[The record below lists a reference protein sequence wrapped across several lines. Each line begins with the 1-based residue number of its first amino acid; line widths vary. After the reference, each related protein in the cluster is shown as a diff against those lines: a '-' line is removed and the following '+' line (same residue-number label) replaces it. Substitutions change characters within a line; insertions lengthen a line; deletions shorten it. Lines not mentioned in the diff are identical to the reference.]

1 MYNNIDTRQHTQ
13 IYKYKKKH
21 EYTKILKYYNS
32 WAGALGT
39 LVPFPR
45 AVPGTRVAAMGSM
58 AAAVSACSSVGA
70 GASTGV
76 TATVPT
82 SAPGSSITARAS
94 VVIEGVARPVGIQS
108 PFLMAAA
115 AGVAGR
121 PPTDLRDA
129 FMDPGRPSV
138 H

>member
-1 MYNNIDTRQHTQ
+1 MIDGFV
-13 IYKYKKKH
+13 KKNLPIASDRL
-21 EYTKILKYYNS
+21 Y
-32 WAGALGT
+32 
-39 LVPFPR
+39 VP
-45 AVPGTRVAAMGSM
+45 TD
-58 AAAVSACSSVGA
+58 CSSVRAGA
-70 GASTGV
+70 GTGV

-94 VVIEGVARPVGIQS
+94 VVVEGVARPVGIRS

-129 FMDPGRPSV
+129 LTDPGRPSV